1 MYQEHLENS
10 DTVWKDRL
18 TNGIRTA
25 KTVNGVKHSYT
36 LEGSKI
42 LRETWGTNSL
52 VTLYDNEEN
61 VCGLVYNDEPY
72 YFIKNLQGDVI
83 AITDRSG
90 IVVARYSYDAWGV
103 CTIEQDSAYCIGG
116 INPYRYRGYY
126 YDSEIGMYYLQ
137 SRYYDPAVGRF
148 VNADEA
154 MFGTVLAK
162 TVVAHNLFVYCY
174 NTPVKM
180 LDFYGYE
187 GVLIAGVFIVLIVL
201 FAYFSIVRITTNPKV
216 QDIWR
221 NWCKAISD
229 RLNEIWNKVT
239 ILFQSAASIVE
250 KAVAKNVEKAK
261 AVLRTKK
268 HQEYYWIASKVTFKV
283 RGKLKQLISPV
294 CQFQKKN
301 AAPYI

>member
-1 MYQEHLENS
+1 
-10 DTVWKDRL
+10 
-18 TNGIRTA
+18 
-25 KTVNGVKHSYT
+25 
-36 LEGSKI
+36 
-42 LRETWGTNSL
+42 
-52 VTLYDNEEN
+52 
-61 VCGLVYNDEPY
+61 VYNDEPY

-283 RGKLKQLISPV
+283 RGKVKTTYFPCMPIS
-294 CQFQKKN
+294 KKN
-301 AAPYI
+301 AAPYIRAQGNVFASSQIAAKSLAASINGSPPVGPEIHGGGVGYFWHYHARKRVGAGQNGGHIFLYK